1 MDLILANAN
10 NDFILANAS
19 DDGQGIR
26 LLMMDNK
33 EFDYKEIISFTN
45 NFKHEIVKGGFGRVY
60 RGQMRDGKQVAVED
74 QMNLG
79 LRYATFTRH
88 LILLYK
94 FTFAVTNCLL
104 IISFFNFLSP

>member
-26 LLMMDNK
+26 LLMMVNK

-60 RGQMRDGKQVAVED
+60 RGQMRDGKQVAVKILSH
-74 QMNLG
+74 NLRG
-79 LRYATFTRH
+79 SNEFRTEVRNFYTSSH
-88 LILLYK
+88 
-94 FTFAVTNCLL
+94 FAL
-104 IISFFNFLSP
+104 